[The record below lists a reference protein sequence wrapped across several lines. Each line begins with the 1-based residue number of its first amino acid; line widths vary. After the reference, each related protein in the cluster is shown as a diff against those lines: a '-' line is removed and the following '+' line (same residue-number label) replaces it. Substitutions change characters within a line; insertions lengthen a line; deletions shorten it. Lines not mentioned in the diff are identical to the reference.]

1 MVYQRGASWD
11 PSLINGAG
19 LFEGLMSKMRESGK
33 LTDLLDTAS
42 SLGRDFLDVDRVKI
56 LQFTADGSTI
66 VIAASSNCEQLPA
79 NCGHQ
84 YPAYYIPVDRRE
96 FLRENKGQ
104 ISIDLTNRRSFACSE
119 PTSSTQLQQC
129 QGIPD
134 IFDKKYLTAL
144 TQMGLVG
151 CLVIPILDEDKL
163 WGLFMCQHIQPK
175 HFQDKQLQTIRSIVD
190 LLSFAIVQSQL
201 LARNQLHARR
211 ERVLERINT
220 LLHAT
225 PLSPQLES
233 ELLGEI
239 SRALDADGGRL
250 LILGEPIQRAQLYNY
265 GIQPHISTPI
275 EKNILWKKVL
285 ASAATQ
291 VHNRHQNTTASS
303 GRGKQ
308 IYQIDDIY
316 QQPSL
321 EALFPAFRTV
331 GIQSLLILPLR
342 SNHQCV
348 GCLTVFRAE
357 ANRKWTNEEL
367 QLAQSLAIHLSLAV
381 AQRRVEYMFR
391 RHAYYDS
398 LTGLPNRSL
407 LQQRLTI
414 ALAKMDAAGDG
425 LAVIVLDLDRFKMIN
440 DSLGHICGDR
450 LLKLVAERLKKNL
463 DDTAIIGRWSGDEFT
478 LIIPGLSSIK
488 LVHEIAK
495 KVQNCLKEPFEFPEI
510 FPTLK
515 TNSLYLKASMG
526 IAIAPLH
533 GTDSETLLKRANAA
547 LYRAKQNGKNQY
559 EIYTIAISHVATER
573 LRLENILYQAI
584 ESEQLFLHYQ
594 PQVDL
599 KTGKIAGIEALVRC
613 QDRYGKLISPA
624 DFIPIAEETGSIDR
638 IGEWVLRQ
646 ACQQNQF
653 WRDMGLGNFPVAVNL
668 STIQLQEKNL
678 IDVIAAILADTRLS
692 PDGLEIE
699 ITESVAIKDL
709 DLTIDILQCLRGIG
723 VKISLD
729 DFGTGYSSLASLKYL
744 PLDRLKIDRSFVRE
758 LRADTIE
765 AGIVKAIINLG
776 HELDLNV
783 VAEGV
788 ETIEQLEFLKSINC
802 DAVQGFL
809 FSRPLSAID
818 LEPLIIHGGYWHQD
832 LTSFSSP
839 LTLAIASGEG

>member
-1 MVYQRGASWD
+1 MVYQRSASWD

-19 LFEGLMSKMRESGK
+19 LFERLMSKMRESGK
-33 LTDLLDTAS
+33 LMDLLDTAS

-56 LQFTADGSTI
+56 LQFIADGSTI
-66 VIAASSNCEQLPA
+66 VVAASSNCDRLPT

-84 YPAYYIPVDRRE
+84 YPAYYVPADRRE
-96 FLRENKGQ
+96 FLRSTQAQ
-104 ISIDLTNRRSFACSE
+104 ISIDLSNHRSFACLSL
-119 PTSSTQLQQC
+119 TNGTQLQQC
-129 QGIPD
+129 HGTPD
-134 IFDKKYLTAL
+134 IFDQKYLIAL
-144 TQMGLVG
+144 AEMGLVG
-151 CLVIPILDEDKL
+151 CLVIPILNGEEL
-163 WGLFMCQHIQPK
+163 WGLFMCQHTQSK
-175 HFQDKQLQTIRSIVD
+175 HFQDKQLQTIKSIVD

-201 LARNQLHARR
+201 LARNQLHDRR

-233 ELLGEI
+233 ELLSEI

-275 EKNILWKKVL
+275 EQNILWKKVL
-285 ASAATQ
+285 SSAANP
-291 VHNRHQNTTASS
+291 VDNRRNNTTTSS
-303 GRGKQ
+303 SRSNQ
-308 IYQIDDIY
+308 IYRIDDIY

-321 EALFPAFRTV
+321 EALFPAFRRV
-331 GIQSLLILPLR
+331 GIQSILILPLR
-342 SNHQCV
+342 SNDQCV
-348 GCLTVFRAE
+348 GCLTLFRAE
-357 ANRKWTNEEL
+357 VSHNWTNDEL
-367 QLAQSLAIHLSLAV
+367 QLAQRLVIHLSLAV

-391 RHAYYDS
+391 RHVYYDP

-407 LQQRLTI
+407 LEQRLTL

-440 DSLGHICGDR
+440 DSLGHVCGDQ
-450 LLKLVAERLKKNL
+450 LLKLVAERLKKTLNA
-463 DDTAIIGRWSGDEFT
+463 TAIIGRWSGDEFT

-495 KVQNCLKEPFEFPEI
+495 RVQSCLKEPFEFPEI

-515 TNSLYLKASMG
+515 TNLLHLKASLG

-533 GTDSETLLKRANAA
+533 GADSETLLKRANAA
-547 LYRAKQNGKNQY
+547 LYRAKQKGKNQY
-559 EIYTIAISHVATER
+559 EIYTIDISNVATER
-573 LRLENILYQAI
+573 LRLENILHQAI
-584 ESEQLFLHYQ
+584 ESEQFFLHYQ

-599 KTGKIAGIEALVRC
+599 KTGKVTGVEALVRC

-653 WRDMGLGNFPVAVNL
+653 WRDMGLGDFPVAVNL

-678 IDVIAAILADTRLS
+678 IDVIAAILAETRLS

-758 LRADTIE
+758 LRVDTVE

-788 ETIEQLEFLKSINC
+788 ETIEQLQFLKSINC
-802 DAVQGFL
+802 DTVQGYL

-839 LTLAIASGEG
+839 LTLAIASAEA

>member
-1 MVYQRGASWD
+1 MVYQRGTSWE

-33 LTDLLDTAS
+33 LTDLLETAS
-42 SLGRDFLDVDRVKI
+42 SLGRDFLDVERVEI
-56 LQFTADGSTI
+56 LQFTADGNTI
-66 VIAASSNCEQLPA
+66 VVAGSSNCVQLPP
-79 NCGHQ
+79 NCGQQ
-84 YPAYYIPVDRRE
+84 YPAYYVPADRRE
-96 FLRENKGQ
+96 FLRSSQSQ
-104 ISIDLTNRRSFACSE
+104 ISIDLTNHCSFAYSQ
-119 PTSSTQLQQC
+119 PTATTKLPQC
-129 QGIPD
+129 RAIGD
-134 IFDKKYLTAL
+134 IFDQKYLTLL
-144 TQMGLVG
+144 TKMGLVG
-151 CLVIPILDEDKL
+151 CLVIPIFNDDKL
-163 WGLFMCQHIQPK
+163 WGLFMCQHTQPK
-175 HFQDKQLQTIRSIVD
+175 HFQDKQLETIGAIVD
-190 LLSFAIVQSQL
+190 LLSFAILQSQL
-201 LARNQLHARR
+201 LARDQLHDRR
-211 ERVLERINT
+211 EKVLERINT

-250 LILGEPIQRAQLYNY
+250 LILGEPIQRAQLYSY

-275 EKNILWKKVL
+275 EKNILWKKIL
-285 ASAATQ
+285 TSAATP
-291 VHNRHQNTTASS
+291 VDNRQNNNTSS
-303 GRGKQ
+303 SSRSKQ
-308 IYQIDDIY
+308 IYRIEDIY

-321 EALFPAFRTV
+321 EPLFPAFRTV
-331 GIQSLLILPLR
+331 GIQSLLILPLQ

-348 GCLTVFRAE
+348 GCLTLFRE
-357 ANRKWTNEEL
+357 EVSHNWTSEEL

-381 AQRRVEYMFR
+381 AQRRVEYMYR
-391 RHAYYDS
+391 RHAYYDA

-407 LQQRLTI
+407 LQQRLTL
-414 ALAKMDAAGDG
+414 ALAKMESAGDG
-425 LAVIVLDLDRFKMIN
+425 LAVIVLDIDRFKMIN
-440 DSLGHICGDR
+440 DSLGHVCGDR

-478 LIIPGLSSIK
+478 LVIPGLSSVK
-488 LVHEIAK
+488 LVHQIADK
-495 KVQNCLKEPFEFPEI
+495 IQNCLREPFEFPEV
-510 FPTLK
+510 FPALK
-515 TNSLYLKASMG
+515 TKLLHLKASMG

-533 GTDSETLLKRANAA
+533 GEDSKTLIERANAA
-547 LYRAKQNGKNQY
+547 LYRAKQNGKNKY

-573 LRLENILYQAI
+573 LRLENILHQAI
-584 ESEQLFLHYQ
+584 EEEQFFLHYQ

-599 KTGKIAGIEALVRC
+599 RTGKVTGVEALVRC

-653 WRDMGLGNFPVAVNL
+653 WREMGLGDFPVAVNL

-678 IDVIAAILADTRLS
+678 IDVIAAILAETRLS

-699 ITESVAIKDL
+699 ITESVAIRDL

-744 PLDRLKIDRSFVRE
+744 PLDRLKIDRAFVRE
-758 LRADTIE
+758 LRADTVE

-776 HELDLNV
+776 HELNLNV

-788 ETIEQLEFLKSINC
+788 ETLEQLQFLKSINC
-802 DAVQGFL
+802 DTVQGYL

-839 LTLAIASGEG
+839 LTLAIASADE

>member
-1 MVYQRGASWD
+1 MVYQRSASWD

-19 LFEGLMSKMRESGK
+19 LFERLMSKMRESGK
-33 LTDLLDTAS
+33 LIDLLDTAS

-56 LQFTADGSTI
+56 LQFIADGSTM
-66 VIAASSNCEQLPA
+66 VVAASSNCDRLPT

-84 YPAYYIPVDRRE
+84 YPAYYVPADRRE
-96 FLRENKGQ
+96 FLRSSQAQ
-104 ISIDLTNRRSFACSE
+104 ISIDLTNHRSFACLSL
-119 PTSSTQLQQC
+119 TTGTQLQQC
-129 QGIPD
+129 HGTPD
-134 IFDKKYLTAL
+134 IFDQKYLIAL
-144 TQMGLVG
+144 AEMGLVG
-151 CLVIPILDEDKL
+151 CLVIPILNGEEL
-163 WGLFMCQHIQPK
+163 WGLFMCQHTQSK
-175 HFQDKQLQTIRSIVD
+175 HFQDKQLQTIKSIVD

-201 LARNQLHARR
+201 VAQSQLHHRR

-220 LLHAT
+220 LLHTT

-239 SRALDADGGRL
+239 CRALDADGGRL

-285 ASAATQ
+285 SSAANP
-291 VHNRHQNTTASS
+291 VDNRRNNTTTSS
-303 GRGKQ
+303 SRSNQ
-308 IYQIDDIY
+308 IYRIDDIY

-348 GCLTVFRAE
+348 GCLTLFRE
-357 ANRKWTNEEL
+357 EVNHQWTNDEL
-367 QLAQSLAIHLSLAV
+367 QLAQSLVIHLSLAV

-391 RHAYYDS
+391 RHVYYDP

-407 LQQRLTI
+407 LEQRLTL

-425 LAVIVLDLDRFKMIN
+425 LAVIILDLDRFKMIN
-440 DSLGHICGDR
+440 DSLGHVCGDR
-450 LLKLVAERLKKNL
+450 LLKLVAERLKKTLNPS
-463 DDTAIIGRWSGDEFT
+463 AIIGRWSGDEFT
-478 LIIPGLSSIK
+478 LIIPGLSSVK
-488 LVHEIAK
+488 AVHEMAK
-495 KVQNCLKEPFEFPEI
+495 RVQNCLKEPFKFPEI

-515 TNSLYLKASMG
+515 TNLLHLKASLG

-533 GTDSETLLKRANAA
+533 GADSETLLKRANAA

-573 LRLENILYQAI
+573 LKLENILYQAI
-584 ESEQLFLHYQ
+584 ESEQFFLHYQ

-599 KTGKIAGIEALVRC
+599 KTGKVTGVEALVRC
-613 QDRYGKLISPA
+613 QDCYGKLISPA

-653 WRDMGLGNFPVAVNL
+653 WREMGLGDFPVAVNL

-678 IDVIAAILADTRLS
+678 IDVIAAILAETRLS

-758 LRADTIE
+758 LRVDTVE

-788 ETIEQLEFLKSINC
+788 ETIEQLQFLKSINC
-802 DAVQGFL
+802 DTVQGYL

-832 LTSFSSP
+832 LTSLSSP
-839 LTLAIASGEG
+839 LTLAIASAEA

>member
-1 MVYQRGASWD
+1 MVYQRSASWD

-33 LTDLLDTAS
+33 LIDLLETAT

-56 LQFTADGSTI
+56 LQFIADGSTI
-66 VIAASSNCEQLPA
+66 VLAASSNCDRLPA

-84 YPAYYIPVDRRE
+84 YPAYYVPADRRE
-96 FLRENKGQ
+96 FLRSTQEQ
-104 ISIDLTNRRSFACSE
+104 ISIDLTNHRSFAYSQ
-119 PTSSTQLQQC
+119 PTDTTQLQQC
-129 QGIPD
+129 HGIPD
-134 IFDKKYLTAL
+134 IFDKKYLTTL
-144 TQMGLVG
+144 TAMGLVG

-163 WGLFMCQHIQPK
+163 WGLFMCQHTEPK
-175 HFQDKQLQTIRSIVD
+175 HFQAKQLQTIRSIVD
-190 LLSFAIVQSQL
+190 LLSFAIVQSKL
-201 LARNQLHARR
+201 IARNQLNDRR

-285 ASAATQ
+285 SSAATP
-291 VHNRHQNTTASS
+291 VDSRRNNAAPNSS
-303 GRGKQ
+303 RSNQ
-308 IYQIDDIY
+308 IYRIDDIY

-331 GIQSLLILPLR
+331 GIQSLIILPLR

-348 GCLTVFRAE
+348 GCLTLFRE
-357 ANRKWTNEEL
+357 EVSHKWTNDEL
-367 QLAQSLAIHLSLAV
+367 QLAQSLVIHLSLAV

-391 RHAYYDS
+391 RHVYYDA

-407 LQQRLTI
+407 LQQRLTL
-414 ALAKMDAAGDG
+414 ALAKMESTGDG

-440 DSLGHICGDR
+440 DSLGHVCGDR

-478 LIIPGLSSIK
+478 LIIPGLSSVK
-488 LVHEIAK
+488 VVHEMAK
-495 KVQNCLKEPFEFPEI
+495 RVQTCLKEPFEFPEI

-515 TNSLYLKASMG
+515 TNLLHLKASMG

-533 GTDSETLLKRANAA
+533 GSDSETLLKRANAA

-559 EIYTIAISHVATER
+559 EIYTIAISNVATER

-584 ESEQLFLHYQ
+584 EEEQFLLHYQ

-599 KTGKIAGIEALVRC
+599 KTGKVTGIEALVRC

-653 WRDMGLGNFPVAVNL
+653 WRDMGLGDFPVAVNL

-678 IDVIAAILADTRLS
+678 IDVIAAILAETRLS

-758 LRADTIE
+758 LRADRVE

-776 HELDLNV
+776 HELNLNV

-788 ETIEQLEFLKSINC
+788 ETLEQLEFLKSINC
-802 DAVQGFL
+802 DTVQGYL

-839 LTLAIASGEG
+839 LTLAIASAEG